1 MRESAARAS
10 QDYGRPLDTVTYF
23 KYFGRILTALDDNW
37 PAVVGES
44 TEGTEELST
53 PIENTGKGGSQY
65 QGVRGVL

>member
-37 PAVVGES
+37 PAVVGNLQKERKS
-44 TEGTEELST
+44 
-53 PIENTGKGGSQY
+53 
-65 QGVRGVL
+65 